1 MKPFA
6 RLALYVCL
14 NSFLLLCLWTGS
26 SFAAVPTP
34 QAPQAGEE
42 LARMAEVSGQYG
54 GHLTIGQRAEPK
66 TLNPVTATDAVS
78 REVIGRLMG
87 DLIEINRS
95 TQQTE
100 PALAKSWKISPDGRT
115 FTLQLRKGIRFS
127 DGHPFDADDVVFSF
141 SVFMDEAVDSPQR
154 DLLIIDGKPITV
166 TKIDQYTVRF
176 ALPRPYAAAER
187 LFDGLAMLPKHLL
200 EKPYMEGH
208 FTQAWTLN
216 TPPAEV
222 AGLGPF
228 RLKQYVPGQRIVV
241 ERNPYYWKVDHGN
254 QRLPYLDELVFLF
267 VGTEDAQVMR
277 FEAGETDIISR
288 LSSENFNL
296 LSREKSRAGSQLA
309 DMGPGLEY
317 NFLFFNLNDLRGKKL
332 NDVAEKQAWF
342 RDLKFRQAVSAAV
355 DRDSIVRLV
364 YGTRGAALWGN
375 VGPGNKLWIN
385 QSLPHPPRSVETARQ
400 LLKSAGYSWNAAGQL
415 VDPRGRMVEFSIIT
429 SSSNSQ
435 RMKMAT
441 LLQDDLSHLG
451 MQAHLVPLEFR
462 AMIDRVFQSFDY
474 DAAIMGLGGGDADPN
489 PEMNVWSATG
499 TSHLWHLGETQPAT
513 DWEREIDHL
522 MQQQMITLDYAKRK
536 QLYDRVQQI
545 IAENVPFIFLGTP
558 NILAGANARVGNFH
572 PAVLDPYT
580 LWNADELYVRGSAT
594 ERAGVR

>member
-1 MKPFA
+1 MKLV
-6 RLALYVCL
+6 RLTLYVCL
-14 NSFLLLCLWTGS
+14 LAGAC
-26 SFAAVPTP
+26 FAA
-34 QAPQAGEE
+34 APAPDAAKPGEE
-42 LARMAEVSGQYG
+42 LARMPESSGHYG
-54 GHLTIGQRAEPK
+54 GHLTIGQRSEPK

-141 SVFMDEAVDSPQR
+141 TVYMDEAVDSPQR
-154 DLLIIDGKPITV
+154 DLLIIDGKPIAV
-166 TKIDQYTVRF
+166 TKLDQYTVRF
-176 ALPRPYAAAER
+176 VLPKPYAAAER

-200 EKPYMEGH
+200 EKQYHDGH
-208 FTQAWTLN
+208 FAQAWSLN
-216 TPPAEV
+216 APAAEI
-222 AGLGPF
+222 AGLGPI

-241 ERNPYYWKVDHGN
+241 ERNPYYWKVDRQN

-296 LSREKSRAGSQLA
+296 VSRERSRLGSQLA
-309 DMGPGLEY
+309 DMGPSLEY
-317 NFLFFNLNDLRGKKL
+317 NFLLFNLNDLGGKKL
-332 NDVAEKQAWF
+332 DGVAAKQTWF
-342 RDLKFRQAVSAAV
+342 RDLKFRQAISAAV

-385 QSLPHPPRSVETARQ
+385 QNLPHPPQSVDTGRQ

-415 VDPRGRMVEFSIIT
+415 LDSSGRPVEFTVIT

-435 RMKMAT
+435 RLKMAT

-451 MQAHLVPLEFR
+451 IQVHVVPLEFR
-462 AMIDRVFQSFDY
+462 ALIDRVFQSFDY

-489 PEMNVWSATG
+489 PEMNVWAFAG

-513 DWEREIDHL
+513 DWERELDQR

-536 QLYDRVQQI
+536 QLYDRAQQL
-545 IAENVPFIFLGTP
+545 IAENLPFIFLGTP
-558 NILAGANARVGNFH
+558 NILAGANSRVGNFH

-580 LWNADELYVRGSAT
+580 LWNADELYVRRPAQ
-594 ERAGVR
+594 ENAGVR

>member
-1 MKPFA
+1 MKVIA
-6 RLALYVCL
+6 RLTLHVCL
-14 NSFLLLCLWTGS
+14 LAGAC
-26 SFAAVPTP
+26 FAA
-34 QAPQAGEE
+34 APIPEAANPGEE
-42 LARMAEVSGQYG
+42 IARMAGVSGHYG

-95 TQQTE
+95 SQQTE

-127 DGHPFDADDVVFSF
+127 DGHPFDADDVLFSF
-141 SVFMDEAVDSPQR
+141 SVYMDEAVDSPQR
-154 DLLIIDGKPITV
+154 DLLIIDGKPILV
-166 TKIDQYTVRF
+166 TKLDPYTVRF
-176 ALPRPYAAAER
+176 AMPRPYAAAER

-200 EKPYMEGH
+200 EKQYHQGH
-208 FTQAWTLN
+208 FAQAWSLN
-216 TPPAEV
+216 VQASEV

-228 RLKQYVPGQRIVV
+228 RLKQYVPGQRVVV
-241 ERNPYYWKVDHGN
+241 ERNPYYWKVDQKN

-288 LSSENFNL
+288 LSSENYNL
-296 LSREKSRAGSQLA
+296 LSREKSRVGSQLA
-309 DMGPGLEY
+309 DVGPSLEY
-317 NFLFFNLNDLRGKKL
+317 NFLLFNLNDLSGKKL
-332 NDVAEKQAWF
+332 GEVAGKQAWF
-342 RDLKFRQAVSAAV
+342 SDLKFRQAISAAV
-355 DRDSIVRLV
+355 DRESIVRLV

-385 QSLPHPPRSVETARQ
+385 QTIPHPSRSVETARQ
-400 LLKSAGYSWNAAGQL
+400 LLKAAGYSWNAAGQL
-415 VDPRGRMVEFSIIT
+415 LDATRQPVDFSIIT

-441 LLQDDLSHLG
+441 LLQDDLSHIG
-451 MQAHLVPLEFR
+451 MQVHVVPLEFR

-474 DAAIMGLGGGDADPN
+474 DAAMMGLGGGDADPN
-489 PEMNVWSATG
+489 PEMNVWAFSG
-499 TSHLWHLGETQPAT
+499 TSHLWHLGETKPAT
-513 DWEREIDHL
+513 DWERELDQL
-522 MQQQMITLDYAKRK
+522 MQQQMVTPDYAKRK
-536 QLYDRVQQI
+536 QLYDRAQQL
-545 IAENVPFIFLGTP
+545 IAENLPFIFLGTP

-572 PAVLDPYT
+572 PALLDPYT
-580 LWNADELYVRGSAT
+580 LWNADELYVRRPGL
-594 ERAGVR
+594 ENAGVR